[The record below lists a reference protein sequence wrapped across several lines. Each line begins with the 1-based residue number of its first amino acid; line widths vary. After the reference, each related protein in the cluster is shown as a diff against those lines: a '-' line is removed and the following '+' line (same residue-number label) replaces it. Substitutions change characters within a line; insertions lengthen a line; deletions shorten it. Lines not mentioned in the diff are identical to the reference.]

1 MHSRLVAA
9 PPRERR
15 YRYVV
20 AIPLSHLMALDGL
33 IGSLPHPHSGFLP
46 VGTIGGGSNKQDRYQ
61 GEELLHI
68 FTPNAA
74 DKPTN

>member
-9 PPRERR
+9 PLRERR

-20 AIPLSHLMALDGL
+20 PIPLSHLMALDGL
-33 IGSLPHPHSGFLP
+33 IGSLPHPHSGFLT
-46 VGTIGGGSNKQDRYQ
+46 VGTIGRGRNKQDRYQ

-68 FTPNAA
+68 FTRNAA
-74 DKPTN
+74 GEPTN